1 MQAHR
6 NASADRRDTHVLD
19 DDDLV
24 IVAGAAKT
32 PAALLADMPGAVQAM
47 LEPFG
52 PRRFVPWIPPAS
64 D

>member
-1 MQAHR
+1 MQIHR
-6 NASADRRDTHVLD
+6 NAS
-19 DDDLV
+19 V